1 MHKIIST
8 HYGLFV
14 NFEIPHLMNEPG
26 LDLESEI
33 VGKQMKFE
41 KEACRLNSNVISLI
55 ITWSWIWL
63 KSVKD
68 FLYYLCKSFVR
79 VWKIFEINS

>member
-55 ITWSWIWL
+55 IT
-63 KSVKD
+63 
-68 FLYYLCKSFVR
+68 
-79 VWKIFEINS
+79 